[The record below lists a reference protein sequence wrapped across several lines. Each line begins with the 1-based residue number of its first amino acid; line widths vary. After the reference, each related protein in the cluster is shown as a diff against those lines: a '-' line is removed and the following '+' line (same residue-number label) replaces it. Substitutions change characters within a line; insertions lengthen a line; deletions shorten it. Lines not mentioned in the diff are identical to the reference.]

1 MPKKVS
7 PEYFIQLSQRVNI
20 VHKGKGKIYWTQV
33 KGTGNLYINDYC
45 IVLKVQVKRT
55 GRHIIRAQV
64 KGTKGNYK
72 PRSKTGL
79 LIFYMYTNQPR
90 STDRA
95 HNLKKPVI

>member
-1 MPKKVS
+1 MKRT
-7 PEYFIQLSQRVNI
+7 E
-20 VHKGKGKIYWTQV
+20 
-33 KGTGNLYINDYC
+33 NLYINNYC
-45 IVLKVQVKRT
+45 IVLIVQVKRT

-72 PRSKTGL
+72 PGSKPGL

-95 HNLKKPVI
+95 HNLKSQSYKTGSNISI

>member
-1 MPKKVS
+1 M
-7 PEYFIQLSQRVNI
+7 
-20 VHKGKGKIYWTQV
+20 

-95 HNLKKPVI
+95 HNLKNQSYKTGSNISI